1 MPLTILLPKNSNYKI
16 GDPFPVFSIP
26 TELDNPNTATF
37 DDFQWW
43 SSASA
48 FEKWLKENPRS
59 WVADSE
65 DVSSKYMSYEQ
76 LIESVSA
83 KYNLRHDGDRFD
95 EGDIIKSFESYIAER
110 GANQIF
116 EEDKPDEAGISMDA
130 RARQQ
135 IKVIYA
141 YNKMKEEGKL
151 SSFDANALTDSSKCV
166 FTCLRDEAG
175 NAKMQSLAAFKM
187 QGYGSDSEKAKIKLV
202 NIIDSRPEGLVNDK
216 TTVDSLT
223 SGMMLGIA
231 AIGGFSVG
239 ALALGTGAIVKGFE
253 IVEGIKALKAIRG
266 FAPGTKAVSS
276 ISKGAKGAGWISR
289 LVKGGKNGM
298 KTVFGGVPF
307 GSTIAAGKGL
317 VQGVR
322 TANRYIKMGG
332 STKNILA
339 AFARGTATGAS
350 KAGFRVIPFIGQALA
365 IAQAVGTI
373 YNWNSN
379 KQAPSFN
386 EIKNQGFAHNEF
398 NVKSV
403 KIGDLITICWSQPA
417 GGGWG
422 MAVSFL
428 WENDTRTTATMLK
441 VADNGTSSIF
451 VLVNI
456 HAAELSKQ
464 LASHDLILV
473 SIANQVYN
481 THAGTVASIRRLLDA
496 EDIDFK
502 YQLIDGID
510 KMAALFDFEGM
521 CDWTEFLT
529 YYDAASDQYI
539 GTDGKAPDRYLF
551 YYKDQ
556 NGDHINVVGKI
567 LPNDKLKGISDA
579 DFDSIFNPTDARKK
593 DYGITDKRGPKNESL
608 DIVDADHI
616 LINESGSRS
625 VITTFSDFQKGVTRL
640 VEETGDEVKKQE
652 GTLDPDETTSS
663 PAASAESPEVRTPE
677 EDGPEEDDASN
688 SDVGVEN
695 NELRGG
701 SNQSMSGPKLIAV
714 YDVVSREYAN
724 PELRKYVPGV
734 FVNFFI
740 NPADYEAKQGQKI
753 NVEVNSVYESIDN
766 TRYGVY
772 EYKKKKKKEDGED
785 GTGNGKTRIVTKP
798 DTGATGGNGANVDG
812 DKVETK
818 KDDYYITVNP
828 DDVSVKNRRNATVI
842 TDNNTDGGIN
852 IQDKFLTQKEK
863 EVLGIENWKSI
874 TTAKT
879 TLDGNGDIITV
890 KLKNGNA
897 AFGNRRKI
905 YRVTDGESFQVAVK
919 FAKELEDRLRY
930 R

>member
-110 GANQIF
+110 GTNQIF
-116 EEDKPDEAGISMDA
+116 EDKPTEAGISMDA
-130 RARQQ
+130 RAREQ

-141 YNKMKEEGKL
+141 YNKMKEDGKL

-175 NAKMQSLAAFKM
+175 NAKMQSLTAFKM

-202 NIIDSRPEGLVNDK
+202 NIIDSRPEGLLNDK

-239 ALALGTGAIVKGFE
+239 ALALGTGAISKGFE
-253 IVEGIKALKAIRG
+253 IVEGIKALKTIRG
-266 FAPGTKAVSS
+266 YAPVSP
-276 ISKGAKGAGWISR
+276 IKGVGWASKV
-289 LVKGGKNGM
+289 VKGGKNGI
-298 KTVFGGVPF
+298 KTVFGGIPF
-307 GSTIAAGKGL
+307 GSTIAVGKGIVKGVKFARNASNAGKSAKAIVTAFGRGL
-317 VQGVR
+317 SLG
-322 TANRYIKMGG
+322 AKSGG
-332 STKNILA
+332 FKW
-339 AFARGTATGAS
+339 
-350 KAGFRVIPFIGQALA
+350 IPFVGQVLA

-473 SIANQVYN
+473 SIVNQVYN

-539 GTDGKAPDRYLF
+539 ATDGKAPDRYLF

-608 DIVDADHI
+608 DIIDMDHI
-616 LINESGSRS
+616 LIKESGSRS
-625 VITTFSDFQKGVTRL
+625 GVISFADFQKGITRL
-640 VEETGDEVKKQE
+640 VEETGDEVKKPE
-652 GTLDPDETTSS
+652 GTLDPEETVIS
-663 PAASAESPEVRTPE
+663 PAAAESPEVRTPE

-688 SDVGVEN
+688 SDVGREN

-701 SNQSMSGPKLIAV
+701 SNQNISGPKLIAV
-714 YDVVSREYAN
+714 YDVVAREYAN

-772 EYKKKKKKEDGED
+772 EYKKKKKKEKED
-785 GTGNGKTRIVTKP
+785 GTDNGETKIVTKP
-798 DTGATGGNGANVDG
+798 DAGETGATGGNGDKKDG

-828 DDVSVKNRRNATVI
+828 DDVSVKNRRNATII
-842 TDNNTDGGIN
+842 TDNNSDGGIN
-852 IQDKFLTQKEK
+852 IQDKFLTEKER

-897 AFGNRRKI
+897 ALGNRRKT

-919 FAKELEDRLRY
+919 FAKEIEDRLRY

>member
-1 MPLTILLPKNSNYKI
+1 L
-16 GDPFPVFSIP
+16 
-26 TELDNPNTATF
+26 ENPNTATF

-48 FEKWLKENPRS
+48 FDKWLKENPRS

-65 DVSSKYMSYEQ
+65 DVSFKYKSYEE

-83 KYNLRHDGDRFD
+83 KYNLKYDGDRFD
-95 EGDIIKSFESYIAER
+95 EADIIKSFESYIAQK
-110 GANQIF
+110 GTAQIF
-116 EEDKPDEAGISMDA
+116 EGGEPAAGGISMDA
-130 RARQQ
+130 RAREQ

-166 FTCLRDEAG
+166 FTCIRDEAG
-175 NAKMQSLAAFKM
+175 NAKMQSLTAFKM
-187 QGYGSDSEKAKIKLV
+187 QGYGKDSEKAKIKLV
-202 NIIDSRPEGLVNDK
+202 NIIDSRPEGLINEK
-216 TTVDSLT
+216 TTIDSLT

-231 AIGGFSVG
+231 AVGGFSVG
-239 ALALGTGAIVKGFE
+239 ALAFGTGAISKGFE
-253 IVEGIKALKAIRG
+253 VVEGIKALKAIRG
-266 FAPGTKAVSS
+266 YAPGTKAVSS
-276 ISKGAKGAGWISR
+276 IAKGAKGANWVSKV
-289 LVKGGKNGM
+289 VKGGKNGI

-307 GSTIAAGKGL
+307 GSTIAVGKGIA
-317 VQGVR
+317 QGVR
-322 TANRYIKMGG
+322 TARAVSKLGG
-332 STKNILA
+332 TTKNIVS
-339 AFARGTATGAS
+339 AFGMGLTRGAS
-350 KAGFRVIPFIGQALA
+350 AAGFKAIPFVGQVLA
-365 IAQAVGTI
+365 IAGAVGTL

-379 KQAPSFN
+379 KQAPSYN
-386 EIKNQGFAHNEF
+386 EIKGQGFAHNEF

-464 LASHDLILV
+464 LAAHDLILV
-473 SIANQVYN
+473 SIVNEVYN

-510 KMAALFDFEGM
+510 KMATLFDFEGM

-539 GTDGKAPDRYLF
+539 ATDGKAPDRYLF

-593 DYGITDKRGPKNESL
+593 DYGITDTRGKKNESL

-625 VITTFSDFQKGVTRL
+625 VITTFSDFQKGITRL
-640 VEETGDEVKKQE
+640 VEKTGDEVKKQE
-652 GTLDPDETTSS
+652 GTLGPDETTVS
-663 PAASAESPEVRTPE
+663 PTASAESTEARTPE

-688 SDVGVEN
+688 SDVSREN

-701 SNQSMSGPKLIAV
+701 SNQNISGPKLIAV
-714 YDVVSREYAN
+714 YDVVAREYAN

-740 NPADYEAKQGQKI
+740 NPADYEAKQGDKI

-772 EYKKKKKKEDGED
+772 EYKKKKKKEDGD
-785 GTGNGKTRIVTKP
+785 GQGGGSGNGETRVVTKP
-798 DTGATGGNGANVDG
+798 DDGTGAGNGDKIDG

-818 KDDYYITVNP
+818 KDDYYINVNP
-828 DDVSVKNRRNATVI
+828 DDVSVKNKRNATII
-842 TDNNTDGGIN
+842 TDNNTEGGIN
-852 IQDKFLTQKEK
+852 IQDKFLTQKER

-897 AFGNRRKI
+897 AFGNRRKT
-905 YRVTDGESFQVAVK
+905 YKVTDGEPFQVAVK
-919 FAKELEDRLRY
+919 FAKEMEDRLRY